1 MFYEIAS
8 SKTSLIFQDDNGAI
22 YVTCKWSESAGSY
35 CIMALACLVDKTQPI
50 FQEIKT
56 SLSALALLEQASREE
71 FVDNISLP
79 LAINSCMDN

>member
-1 MFYEIAS
+1 MKMTESLYSRGQKGVGMFYEIAS

-50 FQEIKT
+50 F
-56 SLSALALLEQASREE
+56 
-71 FVDNISLP
+71 
-79 LAINSCMDN
+79 